1 MIQKD
6 HYGRTYVTEDDA
18 VELLYQNPDLD
29 LTTLV
34 FDDASKFNT
43 SIQQTYYDISNLNV
57 LESLDI
63 SVEEFDRNNQSI
75 WHIPEKY
82 TKMDVAKYILDLC
95 ETQEQLQRV
104 GEELLLF
111 LEKDLFDVLKLLI
124 YISDTAKSNDI
135 VLGVGRGSSVSS
147 YILYLI
153 GIHKVDS
160 MLYDLDIKEFLK

>member
-75 WHIPEKY
+75 WYIPEKY
-82 TKMDVAKYILDLC
+82 ANMDVAKYILDLC

-111 LEKDLFDVLKLLI
+111 LEKELFDVLKLLI
-124 YISDTAKSNDI
+124 YISDTAKNNDI